1 MTLSKRKSHSNN
13 QNRDGKGNFTNKNKQ
28 AHYNQDDGYVPEEYS
43 SDSSETAD
51 EFIGAC
57 CNIVS
62 NIKLEWNDD
71 AVKNVKKA
79 YVGNST
85 ATHYRKYGPSG
96 SFTNASKSTNV
107 LGCCKVLHS

>member
-1 MTLSKRKSHSNN
+1 MTLSKRKSHSNS
-13 QNRDGKGNFTNKNKQ
+13 QNRSGKGIFINKNKQ
-28 AHYNQDDGYVPEEYS
+28 ARYNQDDDYAPEEYS
-43 SDSSETAD
+43 SDSSEIAD
-51 EFIGAC
+51 EFIGARY
-57 CNIVS
+57 NIVS

-96 SFTNASKSTNV
+96 SFTNASKK
-107 LGCCKVLHS
+107 GKC